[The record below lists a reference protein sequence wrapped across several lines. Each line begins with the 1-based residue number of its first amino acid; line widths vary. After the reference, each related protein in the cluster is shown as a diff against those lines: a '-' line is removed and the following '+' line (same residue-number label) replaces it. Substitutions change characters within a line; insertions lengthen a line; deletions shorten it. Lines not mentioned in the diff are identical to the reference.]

1 MPQRLRRPANW
12 WDGLGNLL
20 GGAHINAE
28 MAQHR
33 SSWLRVGQDGFVRI
47 KLALEGPR
55 WHSHLGGWHA
65 ILTTSVV
72 DRVLHAV
79 GQAQFATN

>member
-1 MPQRLRRPANW
+1 MASGARLTGGMALEVFLGCGCQRR
-12 WDGLGNLL
+12 DGT
-20 GGAHINAE
+20 
-28 MAQHR
+28 R
-33 SSWLRVGQDGFVRI
+33 RI